1 VGQTVSIK
9 GKNLSQVSSVLFSGP
24 VPGTYIRSQSVRLGS
39 TTKVATVVPSG
50 AATGPIE
57 VQTPLGVEISIK
69 PFKVSQ

>member
-1 VGQTVSIK
+1 
-9 GKNLSQVSSVLFSGP
+9 